1 MNELNQPTI
10 NTLWRKNECPYVKP
24 GSKYKLYETLDEVQ
38 KIRKIVK
45 PNMAFMGQLVKWE
58 DSLKADGGRIEKK
71 EEKDYLK
78 NFKVLN
84 NKEISAIREIL
95 SVISLI
101 LNPIPLDEIDYEF

>member
-1 MNELNQPTI
+1 MNEVKQPTI
-10 NTLWRKNECPYVKP
+10 NTLWRKNIKP
-24 GSKYKLYETLDEVQ
+24 GSKYKLYETLDDVQ
-38 KIRKIVK
+38 KIRKIVQ

-71 EEKDYLK
+71 EEKDYFK

>member
-1 MNELNQPTI
+1 MNEVKQPTI
-10 NTLWRKNECPYVKP
+10 NTLWRKNIKP
-24 GSKYKLYETLDEVQ
+24 GSKYKLYETLDDVQ
-38 KIRKIVK
+38 KIRKIVQ

-58 DSLKADGGRIEKK
+58 DSLKDDGGRIEKK
-71 EEKDYLK
+71 EEKDYFK